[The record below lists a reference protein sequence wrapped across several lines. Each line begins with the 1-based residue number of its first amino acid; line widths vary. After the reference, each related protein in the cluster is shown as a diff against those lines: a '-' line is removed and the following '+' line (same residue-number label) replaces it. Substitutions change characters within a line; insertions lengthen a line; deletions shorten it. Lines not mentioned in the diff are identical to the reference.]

1 MKWVGVTTPLG
12 RDASPSPFPL
22 AFHQAYLANFCYPF
36 KGKLYSDTDLS
47 LPVDE
52 LEKFLKIKHS

>member
-12 RDASPSPFPL
+12 RDASSSPFPL

-36 KGKLYSDTDLS
+36 KDKLYSDANLS

-52 LEKFLKIKHS
+52 LDS